1 MDSSIKRWQLSKY
14 LQKFEIKFSISI
26 LYTFLKLCLLGGSK
40 ITFPTLEAIQ
50 IRSQFLEKALVVLVW
65 SSKSCHRIQKVKLF
79 NFLLIKYFSLFIDK
93 HIGLFHR
100 AIAQSGSTGCPWA
113 LQKSVGEY
121 TRIIAKDLNC
131 PTSNSRELLDCMRKT
146 EAEKI
151 MESRKKLMIPIVCKN
166 YILIQN
172 IVGIEIFD
180 YFKKFSNKRP
190 WVCAPLHLGRA
201 SIPNESLRSFRTA
214 WNHLCHVNS
223 SIKCQPFSA

>member
-1 MDSSIKRWQLSKY
+1 
-14 LQKFEIKFSISI
+14 
-26 LYTFLKLCLLGGSK
+26 
-40 ITFPTLEAIQ
+40 
-50 IRSQFLEKALVVLVW
+50 
-65 SSKSCHRIQKVKLF
+65 
-79 NFLLIKYFSLFIDK
+79 
-93 HIGLFHR
+93 LFHR

-180 YFKKFSNKRP
+180 YLKIFSKKGLGFVPRCIWATHRFRATFSVP
-190 WVCAPLHLGRA
+190 SGQPTITCA
-201 SIPNESLRSFRTA
+201 T
-214 WNHLCHVNS
+214 
-223 SIKCQPFSA
+223 